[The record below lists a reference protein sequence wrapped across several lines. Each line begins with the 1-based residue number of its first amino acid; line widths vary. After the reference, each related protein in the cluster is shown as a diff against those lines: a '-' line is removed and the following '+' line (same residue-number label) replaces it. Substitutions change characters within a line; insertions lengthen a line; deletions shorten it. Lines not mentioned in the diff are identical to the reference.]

1 MAQEPQIVSEAEN
14 AVPFRIPTES
24 LSVVDRIAL
33 RMLCTRVCGATSRS
47 SNVAEAHELWRTT
60 PESNREA
67 WRGEARAL
75 LADIAD
81 GDNDEMRAWPE
92 YQVRHPDG
100 AVHGELDDIGSAVDF
115 ADHVWPGSTVHQR
128 TRVTIRS
135 EWTEVTA

>member
-100 AVHGELDDIGSAVDF
+100 AVHGGYDDVSDAVHF
-115 ADHVWPGSTVHQR
+115 LETVWPTGEVRRRTYVTV
-128 TRVTIRS
+128 RS